1 MAYFTFFS
9 GLFLI
14 GLGSVY
20 YHLHPL
26 NEALVWDRLSITV
39 SFMAFFVIVYGESVS
54 VRTARMMLAPLV
66 GLGIASVIYWHIT
79 ESQGVGDLRLYG
91 LVQFFPMLLIPFM
104 LFWYGSVLSPISWI
118 FGILGAYATAKAAEM
133 YDHQIY
139 ELLGFS
145 GHSLKHLL
153 AALGAYLFL
162 VSLGYRKKMD
172 GMELNSSVNDKRGNE
187 P

>member
-1 MAYFTFFS
+1 
-9 GLFLI
+9 
-14 GLGSVY
+14 
-20 YHLHPL
+20 
-26 NEALVWDRLSITV
+26 
-39 SFMAFFVIVYGESVS
+39 
-54 VRTARMMLAPLV
+54 
-66 GLGIASVIYWHIT
+66 
-79 ESQGVGDLRLYG
+79 
-91 LVQFFPMLLIPFM
+91 
-104 LFWYGSVLSPISWI
+104 
-118 FGILGAYATAKAAEM
+118 M

-162 VSLGYRKKMD
+162 LSLGYRKKMD